1 MIEITSVSLQISRK
15 GSRVICVV
23 FTNYRRA
30 YLQEYDGFD
39 VYHDEETAKEAAA
52 KIVTLNNDTFRSI
65 ADKYYLNEFDKDG
78 IYQITPIIVKK

>member
-15 GSRVICVV
+15 GSRVICAV

-30 YLQEYDGFD
+30 YLHEYDRFD
-39 VYHDEETAKEAAA
+39 IYYDEETAKEAAA

-65 ADKYYLNEFDKDG
+65 VDKYYLNEFDKDG